1 MQQEP
6 ARVEST
12 AEERIQ
18 AYLRTTGL
26 SARHPRVIPL
36 TGDASDRRYFRVM
49 LSGADPVVLALHA
62 GPIQFTAMPFANVA
76 ELLGRMHLPVPSI
89 LGHDDALG
97 VIALEDLGDVTLQA
111 HVGVAS
117 VTEHAGLYREAVS
130 LIHQLQT
137 RGRDHAG
144 AGYVPYTLAF
154 DIEKLTWELEFFRT
168 HFLEGY
174 KGAVLSLIADPNGDG
189 FISGG
194 DDGRLLRL
202 APDGSIAEL
211 AHQKGK
217 WIDKLVAHRATGA
230 IAASVGK
237 MALVIDKA
245 GASREFGPNQST
257 VAAVDFSKDGG
268 RIACAHYGGI
278 TVWSIGNVTQP
289 PRRFAWAGSHVALRW
304 STDGK
309 FIATGTQENDIHVW
323 RIAQATDMRMQGYPA
338 KVKSLTWS
346 ADARW
351 LYTSSQPVFTA
362 WSFAGKGPEGKPPL
376 QFGDEGA
383 GQIGRAHV

>member
-1 MQQEP
+1 MKVDLNNPDWHTTLPPSRTVAADAP
-6 ARVEST
+6 A
-12 AEERIQ
+12 
-18 AYLRTTGL
+18 
-26 SARHPRVIPL
+26 SACAFSRDGK
-36 TGDASDRRYFRVM
+36 T
-49 LSGADPVVLALHA
+49 
-62 GPIQFTAMPFANVA
+62 VA
-76 ELLGRMHLPVPSI
+76 F
-89 LGHDDALG
+89 ALG
-97 VIALEDLGDVTLQA
+97 DGRVRFLPADVKA
-111 HVGVAS
+111 AEAPA
-117 VTEHAGLYREAVS
+117 TEPVH
-130 LIHQLQT
+130 
-137 RGRDHAG
+137 
-144 AGYVPYTLAF
+144 
-154 DIEKLTWELEFFRT
+154 
-168 HFLEGY
+168 

-338 KVKSLTWS
+338 KVKSLSWS

-351 LYTSSQPVFTA
+351 LYTASQPVFTA
-362 WSFAGKGPEGKPPL
+362 WPFAGKGPEGKPPL
-376 QFGDEGA
+376 QFGEEGA
-383 GQIGRAHV
+383 GLMTVVAAHPGAEFVAGGYDSGELQLGDIRHRRSAVLKLSDGSPITCLAWSPDGWQLAAGNEAGALLVLDLRR